1 MLTGSELQPGAQE
14 TLLHVADVVGTHGLR
29 GDLKVRSHSGD
40 PDVLLTL
47 AEIRLEPP
55 GRGLIVAQVSR
66 QTPHKGV
73 VLMRL
78 KGYETIELAEPLV
91 GSKVKIPASALPEL
105 DEDEYYWEELSGLRV
120 IDRHY
125 GDLGRLVRIF
135 TTAAHDT
142 YVVEGAY
149 GEVLIPAVKE
159 FVVAIDLEQQKIE
172 VDLPAGLV
180 AEPE

>member
-1 MLTGSELQPGAQE
+1 LVGSDKQHKDQDS
-14 TLLHVADVVGTHGLR
+14 LLHVADVVGTHGLR
-29 GDLKVRSHSGD
+29 GDLKVRAHSGD
-40 PDVLLTL
+40 LAVLMTI
-47 AEIRLEPP
+47 AEVILETP
-55 GRGLIVAQVSR
+55 GGAVVSAPVSR
-66 QTPHKGV
+66 QIPHKGV
-73 VLMRL
+73 ALLRL
-78 KGYETIELAEPLV
+78 KGFDSIELAEPLV
-91 GSKVKIPASALPEL
+91 GSKVKIPESALPEL
-105 DEDEYYWEELSGLRV
+105 DDDEYYWDELSGLQV

-159 FVVAIDLEQQKIE
+159 FVLAIDLEQRVVE

-180 AEPE
+180 PEPE

>member
-1 MLTGSELQPGAQE
+1 M
-14 TLLHVADVVGTHGLR
+14 
-29 GDLKVRSHSGD
+29 
-40 PDVLLTL
+40 VLL
-47 AEIRLEPP
+47 
-55 GRGLIVAQVSR
+55 
-66 QTPHKGV
+66 
-73 VLMRL
+73 RL
-78 KGYETIELAEPLV
+78 KGFDTIELAGPLV
-91 GSKVKIPASALPEL
+91 GSKVKIPQSALPEL
-105 DEDEYYWEELSGLRV
+105 DDDEYYWEELSGMKV

-159 FVVAIDLEQQKIE
+159 FIETIDLEQRIVE

-180 AEPE
+180 PDQE

>member
-1 MLTGSELQPGAQE
+1 MVGSDKQQKDQD

-29 GDLKVRSHSGD
+29 GDLKVRAHSGD
-40 PDVLLTL
+40 LFVLLKV
-47 AEIRLEPP
+47 AEITLETP
-55 GRGLIVAQVSR
+55 GGAVIVASVSR

-73 VLMRL
+73 ALLRL
-78 KGYETIELAEPLV
+78 RGFDSIELAEPLV
-91 GSKVKIPASALPEL
+91 GSKVKIPESSLPEL
-105 DEDEYYWEELSGLRV
+105 DDDEYYWEELSGLQV

-142 YVVEGAY
+142 YVVEGPF

-159 FVVAIDLEQQKIE
+159 FVLAIDLEQRVVE

-180 AEPE
+180 PEQE